1 MNWFKDN
8 GVKPFVFLGRG
19 FSCEQKPILAF
30 PEEVFTTNRRSEVL
44 KIIRKIEDKVS
55 EGFFAA
61 GWISYESGDA
71 FLKGEGEYV
80 DSSFDFPLVWFGTFQ
95 EYKSLEKEELASWEN
110 SFSAE
115 GYSIRYKSSINFDK
129 FEDSIHKIKQSLRNG
144 DGYQINYTFPLELNL
159 LGSSGRFFFD
169 LRKAQDVPYEAWIY
183 TGREKADNVGR
194 EILSFSPELFW
205 ERTGKIIRTSPM
217 KGTRPRGK
225 NAEEDLR
232 FRTDLQDSE
241 KDRAENL
248 MITDLIRSDLGK
260 ISELGSVSVQNLFGI
275 QEYSTVFQ
283 MTSDIGSVLSEGVSF
298 SKILE
303 ALFPG
308 GSITGAPK
316 RRATEIISSLEGS
329 RGIYTGAIA
338 FLSPGQETVSIPIR
352 TLEFQGDFG
361 DGRSGR
367 FGIGAGIT
375 IDSDPEEEWKE
386 CWSKAAFLTESVRE
400 IGGNFEIFTTARAK
414 RGTVY
419 FEKEHEERMRNS
431 AKELGFTFPD
441 QEWKSI
447 LEKIKI
453 ESSGNAKNTYRVRI
467 SLDRKLGLKFEM
479 QLWPSA
485 EKEGRIL
492 ISNKRLRN
500 NETLRLHKTS
510 VRTAY
515 LEGYESARS
524 KGYLDAVFTDEEAR
538 ILEGSIHSIF
548 LRIGGKW
555 FTPSLQS
562 CILPGI
568 ARKKLMIR
576 LKAREKDLFVP
587 DFREAERI
595 ILCNALR
602 GIRLVTSVD
611 LE

>member
-1 MNWFKDN
+1 MNWFKGN

-61 GWISYESGDA
+61 GWISYESGEA
-71 FLKGEGEYV
+71 FLKGDGEYI

-95 EYKSLEKEELASWEN
+95 EYKILEKEELESWEN

-115 GYSIRYKSSINFDK
+115 GYSVRYKSSINFDK
-129 FEDSIHKIKQSLRNG
+129 FDESIHKIKQSLRKG
-144 DGYQINYTFPLELNL
+144 DVYQINYTFPLELNL

-169 LRKAQDVPYEAWIY
+169 LRRAQNVPYEAWIW
-183 TGREKADNVGR
+183 TGRAKEGNVGR

-205 ERTGKIIRTSPM
+205 ERKGKTIRTSPM

-225 NAEEDLR
+225 NAEEDLQ
-232 FRTDLQDSE
+232 FKTDLQDSE
-241 KDRAENL
+241 KDKAENL

-283 MTSDIGSVLSEGVSF
+283 MTSDIGSVLNDGVSF

-316 RRATEIISSLEGS
+316 RKATEIISSLEES

-338 FLSPGQETVSIPIR
+338 FLSPGKETVSIPIR
-352 TLEFQGDFG
+352 TLEFQEDFG
-361 DGRSGR
+361 DGWSGR
-367 FGIGAGIT
+367 LGIGAGIT
-375 IDSDPEEEWKE
+375 IDSNSEEEWKE

-400 IGGNFEIFTTARAK
+400 VGGNFDIFTTAKVK

-419 FEKEHEERMRNS
+419 FEKEHEERTRNS
-431 AKELGFTFPD
+431 AKELGFPFSD
-441 QEWKSI
+441 QAWKST
-447 LEKIKI
+447 LEKIKK
-453 ESSGNAKNTYRVRI
+453 ESLENPKNTYRARI
-467 SLDRKLGLKFEM
+467 SLDRKLGLKSEI
-479 QLWPSA
+479 QLWSST
-485 EKEGRIL
+485 EKEGGIL
-492 ISNKRLRN
+492 ISNKKLRN

-515 LEGYESARS
+515 MKGYESARS
-524 KGYLDAVFTDEEAR
+524 KGYLDAVFMDEKDR
-538 ILEGSIHSIF
+538 ILEGTVHSIF

-576 LKAREKDLFVP
+576 LKATEKDLFVP
-587 DFREAERI
+587 DFRKAERI

-602 GIRLVTSVD
+602 GIRFVTSVD